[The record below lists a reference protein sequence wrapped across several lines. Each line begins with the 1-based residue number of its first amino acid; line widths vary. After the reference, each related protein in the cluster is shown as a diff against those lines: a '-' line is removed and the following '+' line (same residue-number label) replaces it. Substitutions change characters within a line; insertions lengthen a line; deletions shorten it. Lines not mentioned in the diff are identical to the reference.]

1 MLTVV
6 SAILYTVAVLIAILL
21 VALVLVQP
29 SKGGGFGSAFGGI
42 GEGVFG
48 AQTMGY
54 LSRLT
59 VIMIAVFFLVTLG
72 LAALSGHKQKTV
84 SAAAESAAL
93 QLPTAMAPA
102 APAKD
107 SAKAPAKP
115 AEKTPVAET
124 AANAAKDSVKKA
136 VEKAENVKKQAPAPA
151 KK

>member
-29 SKGGGFGSAFGGI
+29 SKGGGFGSAFGGV

-59 VIMIAVFFLVTLG
+59 VIMIAVFFIVTLG

-84 SAAAESAAL
+84 SAAADSAAL
-93 QLPTAMAPA
+93 QVPAAVAPV
-102 APAKD
+102 APAK
-107 SAKAPAKP
+107 
-115 AEKTPVAET
+115 EKT
-124 AANAAKDSVKKA
+124 AAPEKNAVKDSVKK
-136 VEKAENVKKQAPAPA
+136 VENSKKQDSAPA

>member
-1 MLTVV
+1 MTVIV

-29 SKGGGFGSAFGGI
+29 SKGGGFGSAFGGV

-59 VIMIAVFFLVTLG
+59 VVLITVFFVVTLA
-72 LAALSGHKQKTV
+72 LAAVSGHRQKV
-84 SAAAESAAL
+84 SAAASSSAAL
-93 QLPTAMAPA
+93 SSAVETKAAPAVAEKAPA
-102 APAKD
+102 APEKNE
-107 SAKAPAKP
+107 KNAP
-115 AEKTPVAET
+115 E
-124 AANAAKDSVKKA
+124 
-136 VEKAENVKKQAPAPA
+136 A

>member
-1 MLTVV
+1 MLTVF

-29 SKGGGFGSAFGGI
+29 SKGGGFGSAFGGV

-59 VIMIAVFFLVTLG
+59 VIMIAVFFIVTLG

-84 SAAAESAAL
+84 SAAAASAAL
-93 QLPTAMAPA
+93 EVPAAVAPA

-107 SAKAPAKP
+107 AVKNAPEKP
-115 AEKTPVAET
+115 VP
-124 AANAAKDSVKKA
+124 
-136 VEKAENVKKQAPAPA
+136 VKKQDSAPV

>member
-29 SKGGGFGSAFGGI
+29 SKGGGFGSAFGGV

-59 VIMIAVFFLVTLG
+59 VIMIAVFFIVTLG

-84 SAAAESAAL
+84 SAAAASAAL
-93 QLPTAMAPA
+93 ETPAAAPASA
-102 APAKD
+102 APAKENPV
-107 SAKAPAKP
+107 KKT
-115 AEKTPVAET
+115 AEKSG
-124 AANAAKDSVKKA
+124 NAA
-136 VEKAENVKKQAPAPA
+136 KQAPAPA

>member
-1 MLTVV
+1 M

-29 SKGGGFGSAFGGI
+29 SKGGGFGSAFGGV

-59 VIMIAVFFLVTLG
+59 VIMIAVFFIVTLG

-84 SAAAESAAL
+84 SAASSSAAL
-93 QLPTAMAPA
+93 AVPSPA
-102 APAKD
+102 AV
-107 SAKAPAKP
+107 SAPMKKT
-115 AEKTPVAET
+115 AEKT
-124 AANAAKDSVKKA
+124 
-136 VEKAENVKKQAPAPA
+136 VEKSKNGTKEAPVPA

>member
-1 MLTVV
+1 MLTVF

-29 SKGGGFGSAFGGI
+29 SKGGGFGSAFGGV

-59 VIMIAVFFLVTLG
+59 VIMIAVFFIVTLG

-84 SAAAESAAL
+84 SAAAASAAL
-93 QLPTAMAPA
+93 EVPAAVAPA

-107 SAKAPAKP
+107 AVKNAP
-115 AEKTPVAET
+115 EKTVP
-124 AANAAKDSVKKA
+124 
-136 VEKAENVKKQAPAPA
+136 VKKQDSAPV

>member
-29 SKGGGFGSAFGGI
+29 SKGGGFGSAFGGV

-59 VIMIAVFFLVTLG
+59 VIMIAVFFIVTLG

-84 SAAAESAAL
+84 SAAADSAAL
-93 QLPTAMAPA
+93 QVPAAVAPA
-102 APAKD
+102 TPAKE
-107 SAKAPAKP
+107 KVAP
-115 AEKTPVAET
+115 EK
-124 AANAAKDSVKKA
+124 NAVKDSVKK
-136 VEKAENVKKQAPAPA
+136 VENSKKQDSAPA

>member
-1 MLTVV
+1 MLTVF

-29 SKGGGFGSAFGGI
+29 SKGGGFGSAFGGV

-54 LSRLT
+54 LSKLT
-59 VIMIAVFFLVTLG
+59 VVMIAVFFIVTLG

-84 SAAAESAAL
+84 SAAAASAAL
-93 QLPTAMAPA
+93 AVPAAVAPA

-107 SAKAPAKP
+107 
-115 AEKTPVAET
+115 
-124 AANAAKDSVKKA
+124 DGKKA
-136 VEKAENVKKQAPAPA
+136 VEKSENVKNQGPAPA

>member
-1 MLTVV
+1 MLTVF

-29 SKGGGFGSAFGGI
+29 SKGGGFGSAFGGV

-59 VIMIAVFFLVTLG
+59 VIMIAVFFIVTLG

-84 SAAAESAAL
+84 SAAAASAAL
-93 QLPTAMAPA
+93 EVPAAVAPA

-107 SAKAPAKP
+107 TVKNAP
-115 AEKTPVAET
+115 EKTVP
-124 AANAAKDSVKKA
+124 
-136 VEKAENVKKQAPAPA
+136 VKKQDSAPV

>member
-1 MLTVV
+1 MLTVM

-29 SKGGGFGSAFGGI
+29 SKGGGFGSAFGGV

-59 VIMIAVFFLVTLG
+59 VIMIAVFFIVTLG

-84 SAAAESAAL
+84 SAASSSAAL
-93 QLPTAMAPA
+93 AVPSPA
-102 APAKD
+102 AV
-107 SAKAPAKP
+107 SAPVKKT
-115 AEKTPVAET
+115 AEKT
-124 AANAAKDSVKKA
+124 
-136 VEKAENVKKQAPAPA
+136 VEKSKNGTKEAPVPA

>member
-1 MLTVV
+1 M

-29 SKGGGFGSAFGGI
+29 SKGGGFGSAFGGV

-59 VIMIAVFFLVTLG
+59 VIMIAVFFIVTLG

-84 SAAAESAAL
+84 SAASSSAAL
-93 QLPTAMAPA
+93 AVPPPA
-102 APAKD
+102 AV
-107 SAKAPAKP
+107 SA
-115 AEKTPVAET
+115 PVKET
-124 AANAAKDSVKKA
+124 AGKT
-136 VEKAENVKKQAPAPA
+136 VEKSKKGTKEAPVPA